1 MPIRS
6 IAFLLYFFGSAGAS
20 FVVPIAGVLCYIVLY
35 NVYPQETWWGK
46 YLEPLGIRYAYF
58 IAACLA
64 VGTIVNLNRLR
75 YGRQTV
81 HPVEWGMLLMF
92 LTMLLSGVTGVAWN
106 ERTDF
111 AIDKM
116 WKVFL
121 FAFMMSHVV
130 VTRRHI
136 WLLLIVFTAMSLYL
150 GYEAKNAPHSAF
162 MHNRL
167 DGIGGPDFRESTGL
181 GIHLLAL
188 LPFVAV
194 VLWQKYWRFRI
205 LAFLAACYS
214 VNAILLCRARSAF
227 MAGLVACATAI
238 WYVPRRYRG
247 WAVYMLVFGLLGG
260 VKLSDPWF
268 WGRMKTIVSSHQ
280 EREVSSAA
288 RLLIWASAW
297 EMIKDNPFGVGVG
310 QFQRMTNR
318 YTTPE
323 LRMLYGNPATE
334 SVNMIA
340 RDAHN
345 SFILCAAETGVLGLA
360 CFLLTLIMSWGTL
373 SRLRRRARR
382 YLSDPAMFEMMV
394 FANRM
399 ALLIYLV
406 GGMFTSRFYTEGFWW
421 MVILPVCLK
430 RAVEN
435 EIREEVREQATVR
448 MLLEDWM
455 RQGNQVQPGLA
466 IGGQPA

>member
-1 MPIRS
+1 MPLRS

-20 FVVPIAGVLCYIVLY
+20 LLVPIAGVLCYIVLY
-35 NVYPQETWWGK
+35 NVYPQSTWWGK
-46 YLEPLGIRYAYF
+46 YLEPLGIRYAYV
-58 IAACLA
+58 IAACLT
-64 VGTIVNLNRLR
+64 VGVIVNLNRLR
-75 YGRQTV
+75 YGRQV
-81 HPVEWGMLLMF
+81 AHPVEWGMLLVF
-92 LTMLLSGVTGVAWN
+92 LSMLMSGVTGVAWN

-111 AIDKM
+111 VIDKM

-130 VTRRHI
+130 VTRRHV
-136 WLLLIVFTAMSLYL
+136 WLLLIVFTVMSLYL
-150 GYEAKNAPHSAF
+150 GYEAKNAPPGAF
-162 MHNRL
+162 LQNRL

-181 GIHLLAL
+181 AIHLLAL
-188 LPFVAV
+188 LPFTAV
-194 VLWQKYWRFRI
+194 LLWQKYWRFRV
-205 LAFLAACYS
+205 LAFFAACYG

-227 MAGLVACATAI
+227 IAGLVAGLTAV
-238 WYVPRRYRG
+238 WYVPRRYRS
-247 WAVYMLVFGLLGG
+247 WAACVLVLGLLGS
-260 VKLSDPWF
+260 VKLSDQWF
-268 WGRMKTIVSSHQ
+268 WERMKTIVSSRE

-297 EMIKDNPFGVGVG
+297 EMIKDRPLGVGIG

-323 LRMLYGNPATE
+323 LRRIYGNPATE

-345 SFILCAAETGVLGLA
+345 SFILCAAETGIPGLA
-360 CFLLTLIMSWGTL
+360 CFLLTLIMAWGTL

-382 YLSDPAMFEMMV
+382 YLSDPAMFEMLV

-399 ALLIYLV
+399 ALLVYLV

-435 EIREEVREQATVR
+435 EIRDEVCEKATVR
-448 MLLEDWM
+448 ALLDDWIP
-455 RQGNQVQPGLA
+455 RGDRLQPELVM
-466 IGGQPA
+466 GGQPA

>member
-6 IAFLLYFFGSAGAS
+6 IAFLLYFAGSAGAS
-20 FVVPIAGVLCYIVLY
+20 FVAPIAGVLCYIVLY
-35 NVYPQETWWGK
+35 NVYPQATWWGK
-46 YLEPLGIRYAYF
+46 YLEPLGIRYVYV
-58 IAACLA
+58 IAACLVIGA
-64 VGTIVNLNRLR
+64 VVNLNRLR
-75 YGRQTV
+75 YGRQIA
-81 HPVEWGMLLMF
+81 HPVEWGMLLVF
-92 LTMLLSGVTGVAWN
+92 LTMLLSGVAGVGWN
-106 ERTDF
+106 DRTDF
-111 AIDKM
+111 VIDKM

-121 FAFMMSHVV
+121 FAFTMSHVV
-130 VTRRHI
+130 VTRRHV
-136 WLLLIVFTAMSLYL
+136 WLLLIVFTTMSLYL
-150 GYEAKNAPHSAF
+150 GHEARIAPPGAF

-181 GIHLLAL
+181 AIHLLAL
-188 LPFVAV
+188 LPFAV
-194 VLWQKYWRFRI
+194 VLLWQKYWRFRV
-205 LAFLAACYS
+205 LAFFAACYS
-214 VNAILLCRARSAF
+214 INAVLLCRARSAF
-227 MAGLVACATAI
+227 MAGLIAGVTAI
-238 WYVPRRYRG
+238 WYVPRRYRS
-247 WAVYMLVFGLLGG
+247 WAVYALAFGMLGSF
-260 VKLSDPWF
+260 KLSDQWF
-268 WGRMKTIVSSHQ
+268 WERMKTIVSSHE

-323 LRMLYGNPATE
+323 SRMMYGNPATE

-373 SRLRRRARR
+373 SRLRRRVREH
-382 YLSDPAMFEMMV
+382 LSDPAMFEMMI

-399 ALLIYLV
+399 ALLVYLL

-435 EIREEVREQATVR
+435 EIRAEVREEVTIR
-448 MLLEDWM
+448 MLLEHWIRRGD
-455 RQGNQVQPGLA
+455 QVQLGVA
-466 IGGQPA
+466 TGGRPA